1 VLDERAPFWRGETAE
16 KLVRSR
22 QRETIRAKEAKAEE
36 RAAKRAARPKRERR
50 TIDGVP
56 SMRAK
61 TPQQQLKRLERA
73 LARRKTVAG
82 REAVAA
88 RIRALTAALEAASE

>member
-1 VLDERAPFWRGETAE
+1 MLDERAPFWRGETAE
-16 KLVRSR
+16 ALVAKRR
-22 QRETIRAKEAKAEE
+22 LATIREKAAKAEE

-61 TPQQQLKRLERA
+61 TPQQQLRRLERA
-73 LARRKTVAG
+73 LTRRRTVAG

-88 RIRALTAALEAASE
+88 RIRALKAALEAAAE